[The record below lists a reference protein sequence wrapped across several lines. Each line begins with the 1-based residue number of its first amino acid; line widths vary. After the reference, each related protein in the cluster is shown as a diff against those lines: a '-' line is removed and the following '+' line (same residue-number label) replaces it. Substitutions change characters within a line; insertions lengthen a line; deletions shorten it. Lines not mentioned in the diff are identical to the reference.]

1 MCSQRVINPQPS
13 LLICRLRSSRASAL
27 PSPGC
32 SRAPG
37 RNLPDGP
44 LPSKLWCPRE
54 CSRGP
59 VQSIK
64 RISSFFCLLYWVT
77 VFSLELIFIVS
88 DHRHVRGIAVTFA
101 PPPNFTAEAATAQRG
116 LSRPQRGKRWLHWG
130 GDPGRLSPRHVLLWP
145 LRLRAASLGSVLP
158 PAPGLYPLSP
168 TTGLSQQRDLAGP
181 DHDLHRSTAC
191 QWRRK
196 RPSPLFHGLFRG
208 CQKAWVRSKC
218 AAREWTSGK
227 TDQHQPSEQQIRSC
241 DSTCI
246 WKGYT
251 DIWHCLEI
259 SRKMN

>member
-158 PAPGLYPLSP
+158 RRRVSTLLVPQPDLVNNGTLLVL
-168 TTGLSQQRDLAGP
+168 TTI
-181 DHDLHRSTAC
+181 STAALLVSEDGKD
-191 QWRRK
+191 QVLY
-196 RPSPLFHGLFRG
+196 STGY
-208 CQKAWVRSKC
+208 SE
-218 AAREWTSGK
+218 AAKKHE
-227 TDQHQPSEQQIRSC
+227 
-241 DSTCI
+241 
-246 WKGYT
+246 
-251 DIWHCLEI
+251 
-259 SRKMN
+259 

>member
-1 MCSQRVINPQPS
+1 MCSQRVINPKPS

-158 PAPGLYPLSP
+158 RRRVSTLLVPQPDLVNNGTLLVL
-168 TTGLSQQRDLAGP
+168 TTI
-181 DHDLHRSTAC
+181 STAALLVSEDGKD
-191 QWRRK
+191 QVLY
-196 RPSPLFHGLFRG
+196 STGY
-208 CQKAWVRSKC
+208 SE
-218 AAREWTSGK
+218 AAKKHE
-227 TDQHQPSEQQIRSC
+227 
-241 DSTCI
+241 
-246 WKGYT
+246 
-251 DIWHCLEI
+251 
-259 SRKMN
+259 

>member
-1 MCSQRVINPQPS
+1 MCSQRVINPKPS

-130 GDPGRLSPRHVLLWP
+130 RDPGRLSPRHVLLWP

-158 PAPGLYPLSP
+158 RRRVSTLLVPQPDLVNNGTLLVL
-168 TTGLSQQRDLAGP
+168 TTI
-181 DHDLHRSTAC
+181 STAALLVSEDGKD
-191 QWRRK
+191 QVLY
-196 RPSPLFHGLFRG
+196 STGY
-208 CQKAWVRSKC
+208 SE
-218 AAREWTSGK
+218 AAKKHE
-227 TDQHQPSEQQIRSC
+227 
-241 DSTCI
+241 
-246 WKGYT
+246 
-251 DIWHCLEI
+251 
-259 SRKMN
+259 

>member
-130 GDPGRLSPRHVLLWP
+130 GDPGLLTPRHVLLWP

-158 PAPGLYPLSP
+158 RRRVSTLLVPQPDLVNNGTLLVL
-168 TTGLSQQRDLAGP
+168 TTI
-181 DHDLHRSTAC
+181 STAALLVSEDGKD
-191 QWRRK
+191 QVLY
-196 RPSPLFHGLFRG
+196 STGY
-208 CQKAWVRSKC
+208 SE
-218 AAREWTSGK
+218 AAKKHE
-227 TDQHQPSEQQIRSC
+227 
-241 DSTCI
+241 
-246 WKGYT
+246 
-251 DIWHCLEI
+251 
-259 SRKMN
+259 